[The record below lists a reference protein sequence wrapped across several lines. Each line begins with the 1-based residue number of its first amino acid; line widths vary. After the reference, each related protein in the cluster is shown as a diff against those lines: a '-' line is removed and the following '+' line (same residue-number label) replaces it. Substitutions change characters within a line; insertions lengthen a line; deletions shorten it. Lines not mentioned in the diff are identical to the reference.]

1 MIYHYLGF
9 ASDYIGTQNRLSGC
23 IKDSNNWAATFRPF
37 CQGGFLLLQGPQ
49 ATRSRVLEALR
60 GIAAQ
65 CPAGSEHSYVIAYSG
80 HGTQNQRSNDPNE
93 IDGLDEAICCD
104 DFLQGGLIWD
114 NELASILAGSQ
125 GFFATDC
132 CHSGTMMRAVVD
144 SPEVLPVTRAVPW
157 EVITSGLLP
166 CEIQKLCQPAR
177 EAEAK
182 ARAALDASGAL
193 PGVVH
198 LAGCLDNEFSYD
210 TAQGGAMTIAALK
223 TFAGLFEEA
232 TFSDW
237 GAAIERLLPT
247 RQFPQHPF
255 MDAIKADLARVVPG
269 KEKPAPIPQ
278 PPIAPVVNGATGP
291 AFIQML
297 NGDIYDC
304 VKRRV
309 V

>member
-23 IKDSNNWAATFRPF
+23 IKDSNAQAATFTPF
-37 CQGGFLLLQGPQ
+37 CSGGRLILQGPQ

-65 CPAGSEHSYVIAYSG
+65 CPAGSDHRHVIWFSG
-80 HGTQNQRSNDPNE
+80 HGTQNQRSNDPGE
-93 IDGLDEAICCD
+93 VDGKDEAICCD

-114 NELASILAGSQ
+114 NELAAILAGSQ
-125 GFFATDC
+125 GFFGTDC
-132 CHSGTMMRAVVD
+132 CHSGTMMRAIVD
-144 SPEVLPVTRAVPW
+144 SPDLPPVTRAVPW
-157 EVITSGLLP
+157 GVITSGLLP
-166 CEIQKLCQPAR
+166 CEIKKLCQPAR

-193 PGVVH
+193 PCVVH

-210 TAQGGAMTIAALK
+210 TAQGGAMTITALK

-247 RQFPQHPF
+247 RQYPQHPF
-255 MDAIKADLARVVPG
+255 MDATASDLQRVVPG
-269 KEKPAPIPQ
+269 KAKTPPPAAQ
-278 PPIAPVVNGATGP
+278 PPLVATG
-291 AFIQML
+291 
-297 NGDIYDC
+297 NGILTLDGRIYD
-304 VKRRV
+304 VVLRRAV
-309 V
+309 